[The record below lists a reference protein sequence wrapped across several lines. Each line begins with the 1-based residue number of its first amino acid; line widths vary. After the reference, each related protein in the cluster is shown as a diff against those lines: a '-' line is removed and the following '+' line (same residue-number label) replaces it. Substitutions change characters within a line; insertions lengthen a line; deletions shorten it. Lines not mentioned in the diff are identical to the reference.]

1 MGRTKS
7 EIPKGSFSLKAAP
20 NSKGEKP
27 IYLKYYVEGRY
38 AKRSTDLWVLPDDWD
53 KTHQVVKSKH
63 KSAARMNGA
72 LASMKKKVDD
82 QLLSFSDGVI
92 TWKIVQDM
100 LDGKFIP
107 EEEKAKSIQ
116 FVDYCNEVNEKLY
129 HELNK
134 YGYSVYYNAKLYIKQ
149 FADYLKNYKKVSS
162 LTLKQVSKEI
172 LDEYVGYKVNVKKY
186 KSIEGVNKSITPML
200 KAVKYARDSGYFDFV
215 RAQPILEETY
225 LDNKNRT
232 YDPNIEDDSG
242 KVRYLTNEQLKAFID
257 YKPKSNRKQAT
268 YDIMDIFLF
277 SMYACGLRISDIVT
291 LEWSNIDF
299 DEKKIDKIQV
309 KTKQKSKVSP
319 RLPQEAIDILKKWQ
333 KRKLNERFVFDYLP
347 VDFVFSKEN
356 SHKLKMKINT
366 ADRTINFSLNYIGEQ
381 LKFPFKLTIHVARHT
396 FCVMALNSG
405 ISLHVVSQ
413 LMGHSSILATEKT
426 YAKYL
431 DGTVDDEIK
440 KLSNI
445 FQKK

>member
-7 EIPKGSFSLKAAP
+7 EIPKGSFSLKATP
-20 NSKGEKP
+20 NPKGERP

-53 KTHQVVKSKH
+53 KTHQVVKSRH
-63 KSAARMNGA
+63 KSAARINGA
-72 LASMKKKVDD
+72 LANKKKKVDD

-129 HELNK
+129 K
-134 YGYSVYYNAKLYIKQ
+134 RDDYGYSVYYNAKLYIKQ
-149 FADYLKNYKKVSS
+149 FEDYLKNYKKVSS
-162 LTLKQVSKEI
+162 LTLKQVNKEI

-186 KSIEGVNKSITPML
+186 KSNEGVNKSLTPMV
-200 KAVKYARDSGYFDFV
+200 KAVKYARDSGLIEMS
-215 RAQPILEETY
+215 RAQPIIDEIY
-225 LDNKNRT
+225 LDLKKRT
-232 YDPNIEDDSG
+232 YTPDEDDDSG
-242 KVRYLTNEQLKAFID
+242 SVRYLTEEQLKAFID

-268 YDIMDIFLF
+268 YDIKDIFLF
-277 SMYACGLRISDIVT
+277 SLYACGLRISDIVT

-299 DEKKIDKIQV
+299 EEKKIDKIQV

-319 RLPQEAIDILKKWQ
+319 RLPQEAIDILQKWQ
-333 KRKLNERFVFDYLP
+333 KRNLNERFVFDYLP
-347 VDFVFSKEN
+347 ADFVFSKEH
-356 SHKLKMKINT
+356 SRDLKMKINT
-366 ADRTINFSLNYIGEQ
+366 ADRTINNSLNHIGEK

-431 DGTVDDEIK
+431 DGTVDDEIN
-440 KLSNI
+440 KLINI